1 MPADDGFEDLV
12 GRVRAG
18 DQDAADELAR
28 MFEPFV
34 LRYVRFAMR
43 KRRNYPV
50 IHSRFGSSDVCQSVL
65 ASLFVGLRD
74 GRFELKHP
82 EQVERLLRVMSRFK
96 IGAES
101 RKLSVILRELID
113 RESALDQADSGPGPE
128 KTVDDKD
135 LVEAVVNHFTSVE
148 LGILQRRLDG
158 DTWPA
163 IAAQLGESAEAL
175 RKTLARA
182 IDRVKNMPAMRAAL
196 PN

>member
-135 LVEAVVNHFTSVE
+135 LVEAVVNHFTGVE